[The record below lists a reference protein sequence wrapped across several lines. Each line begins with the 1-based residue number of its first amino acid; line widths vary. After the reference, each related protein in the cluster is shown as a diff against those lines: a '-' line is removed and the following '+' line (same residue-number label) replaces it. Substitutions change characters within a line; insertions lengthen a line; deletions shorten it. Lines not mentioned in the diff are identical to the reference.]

1 MIPDPR
7 WSAARGPLDGRC
19 APGIPCASM
28 NRMDIRV
35 LDGDDP
41 ATIDLLLPGF
51 QETARADLPE
61 DPPVSA
67 DLLARLLQRRRGAD
81 RLILAAFDG
90 ERAAG
95 YVKLGLDLGADLDR
109 AHGSLW
115 VFPAFRRK
123 GTARSLVAAT
133 RDALRERGRGVL
145 LVDAPYTPAAEAF
158 AGALGGR
165 AVSSNVRNRLRLR
178 DWDADSVGVTDP
190 AGLGARLV
198 RWNERCPDELVE
210 SYARVWS
217 QTGVA
222 INGQAGTAGVTAAD
236 VRVAEDEAVRSAHR
250 QYAVAAVDARDA
262 VLGYS
267 TLFVRD
273 SPLADSGQTV
283 VLPEYRKLGAATLL
297 KTAVIG
303 WARAENP
310 HLAILQAWNDVDN
323 AAVRALNRRLGF
335 EADQRWSTYRFE
347 V

>member
-1 MIPDPR
+1 M
-7 WSAARGPLDGRC
+7 
-19 APGIPCASM
+19 
-28 NRMDIRV
+28 
-35 LDGDDP
+35 
-41 ATIDLLLPGF
+41 
-51 QETARADLPE
+51 
-61 DPPVSA
+61 
-67 DLLARLLQRRRGAD
+67 
-81 RLILAAFDG
+81 
-90 ERAAG
+90 
-95 YVKLGLDLGADLDR
+95 
-109 AHGSLW
+109 
-115 VFPAFRRK
+115 
-123 GTARSLVAAT
+123 
-133 RDALRERGRGVL
+133 L